1 MSAFRAPFSLL
12 RRLPLRVTLV
22 LALLGL
28 AALGLSATGVVVTT
42 QLRQYL
48 VAQVDADLVQLAER
62 QPRSADIGGP
72 GVEDD
77 GPFATSRDEYFA
89 VAARDGTRLQGET
102 TYGARPP
109 VLSADQLRF
118 AAFEPFTVP
127 AAEGGSDW
135 RVLVRSDLVLAQTG
149 EPVLVVRG
157 VSLADV
163 DATTRRLVLVEVLVG
178 AGVLT
183 LLGLLAYVVVQES
196 LRPLREVEDTAG
208 AISAGDLSRR
218 VPASDP
224 RTEVGRLSHAFNA
237 MVGQIEQAFRARES
251 SEQRLRRFVSDASH
265 ELRTPLTSI
274 RGFAELHRQGAVTEL
289 DEVARLLR
297 RIEDEANRMS
307 ALVDDLLTLARLDE
321 ERAVQ
326 ASLVDLAILAAD
338 AVHDARAI
346 QPARRIALRL
356 ADGPVVVWADESR
369 LRQVLANL
377 VGNAVQHTPIEAAV
391 EVRVRSSERS
401 AIVEVSDQGP
411 GLAPEEAERVFE
423 RFYRA
428 DASRTRASGGSG
440 LGLSIVDSLVSAHG
454 GAVELDTSPGHGSTF
469 RVVLPLAPRESQ
481 GS

>member
-1 MSAFRAPFSLL
+1 M
-12 RRLPLRVTLV
+12 